1 VEEISMKKPKT
12 VADLLIVTNV
22 CIKASEVT
30 EVITR
35 TEETTDIAASNPQSR
50 RKKAFSASR
59 QRREVV

>member
-12 VADLLIVTNV
+12 VADLLTVTNV

-35 TEETTDIAASNPQSR
+35 TEETTDIAASNP
-50 RKKAFSASR
+50 
-59 QRREVV
+59 